1 MDRNDNDV
9 QKLKTGISGLDNL
22 FYSGIQ
28 LSQYAE
34 LDKVD
39 KKGEESGQENALQ
52 GNDNGNG
59 KENNGIVIAIRGVKG
74 THKLLLAT
82 QMLQGLTKEINRLLN
97 KRKRESGHISLLYS
111 LNKSDDNL
119 QDLYL
124 DLLLSKEINHIIKEN
139 INQKNSVWRSNTL
152 STSLFKQETTNKNR
166 NNGKDWNYVPNDYK
180 EHTDQ
185 YICDRTFYY
194 NSRTNSLHFRRM
206 DEGDD
211 NENILFPRRHDK
223 LSEYSKEKEE
233 WPTSMDG
240 IKEDFF
246 NVGFNE
252 LNGKDINGTV
262 VDMSVEPYYS
272 ESALQKFQ
280 NILSYMEEMKGT
292 SPCIVIDGFAQ
303 FQDEELKR
311 VPASHLFKLLRKK
324 SFFSILIFDE
334 RGKDIS
340 CNADIII
347 DMRQGHEEANHYTFY
362 ELQITKSTYQTTV
375 LGWHQYK
382 ERPYGVE
389 VFPSVHR
396 LLQRRDYLSFVLS
409 NTHQSIVDESYEE
422 YLRSIKRW
430 GYADKEVRNLDY
442 EKFRSEKP
450 RRQNCLLQEMYARQ
464 MERMLPEENTVSECE
479 VGKNMLEEVLL
490 ENSIKPKCKW
500 LEVKKWKSHNDITAL
515 IGNPNSY
522 KRLLANAATFNA
534 ARKGE
539 HTLIILFDKEEGDV
553 CRQTVC
559 PGFRSEGPCR
569 ITIDGQI
576 RENHQLDN
584 WMPCARPMNGKK
596 GLAPFR
602 ICDEGCPDRKEC
614 MLAAECTKCYEYIH
628 FFGIR
633 MGCISADELFSVIK
647 EQLET
652 KFENGECFKRVVI
665 DDLQKVD
672 FSFPLLKNNQLFLSA
687 LITLFREYNVKA
699 QILCDKRAMLALP
712 LCSMADNVVCIRRE
726 EEDVDKVTIYIER
739 NSEHVEPSGIY
750 RYTVKNIERIFRC
763 SSNDPKIEL
772 TKNITYK
779 TLQEIKKADKRPSE
793 KDNGDDTGKKETCVV
808 CTKIGSMKEYWRTRY
823 SISDCPCPSNNTDTK
838 DSNPNEE

>member
-1 MDRNDNDV
+1 MD
-9 QKLKTGISGLDNL
+9 
-22 FYSGIQ
+22 
-28 LSQYAE
+28 A
-34 LDKVD
+34 
-39 KKGEESGQENALQ
+39 
-52 GNDNGNG
+52 
-59 KENNGIVIAIRGVKG
+59 
-74 THKLLLAT
+74 
-82 QMLQGLTKEINRLLN
+82 
-97 KRKRESGHISLLYS
+97 
-111 LNKSDDNL
+111 
-119 QDLYL
+119 
-124 DLLLSKEINHIIKEN
+124 
-139 INQKNSVWRSNTL
+139 
-152 STSLFKQETTNKNR
+152 
-166 NNGKDWNYVPNDYK
+166 
-180 EHTDQ
+180 
-185 YICDRTFYY
+185 
-194 NSRTNSLHFRRM
+194 
-206 DEGDD
+206 GDD
-211 NENILFPRRHDK
+211 NENILFPRRYDV
-223 LSEYSKEKEE
+223 LSEYCKKKEE
-233 WPTSMDG
+233 WPTCMDE

-246 NVGFNE
+246 NVGFNG
-252 LNGKDINGTV
+252 LNNNGKQKAV
-262 VDMSVEPYYS
+262 ADMYVEPYYS
-272 ESALQKFQ
+272 ETALQKFQ
-280 NILSYMEEMKGT
+280 NILSYLEEMDGI

-311 VPASHLFKLLRKK
+311 VPVSHLFKLLRRQ
-324 SFFSILIFDE
+324 SFFLILIFDE

-382 ERPYGVE
+382 ERPYGIE

-430 GYADKEVRNLDY
+430 GYADKEAENLDY
-442 EKFRSEKP
+442 EKFRSEKS

-464 MERMLPEENTVSECE
+464 MERMLPDENTVPECE

-490 ENSIKPKCKW
+490 ENPIEPKCKW

-559 PGFRSEGPCR
+559 PGFRSEGPCH
-569 ITIDGQI
+569 ITIDGQPQ
-576 RENHQLDN
+576 EDYLLDN
-584 WMPCARPMNGKK
+584 WMPCAQPINEEKITSYRT
-596 GLAPFR
+596 
-602 ICDEGCPDRKEC
+602 CDESCHDRKRC
-614 MLAAECTKCYEYIH
+614 MLAVECTKCYEYIH

-652 KFENGECFKRVVI
+652 KFENGELFKRVVI

-712 LCSMADNVVCIRRE
+712 LCSMADNVVCMRRE

-750 RYTVKNIERIFRC
+750 RYTVKNIERMFKC
-763 SSNDPKIEL
+763 SSNAK
-772 TKNITYK
+772 KN
-779 TLQEIKKADKRPSE
+779 
-793 KDNGDDTGKKETCVV
+793 
-808 CTKIGSMKEYWRTRY
+808 RTHQKH
-823 SISDCPCPSNNTDTK
+823 NL
-838 DSNPNEE
+838 

>member
-1 MDRNDNDV
+1 
-9 QKLKTGISGLDNL
+9 
-22 FYSGIQ
+22 
-28 LSQYAE
+28 
-34 LDKVD
+34 
-39 KKGEESGQENALQ
+39 
-52 GNDNGNG
+52 
-59 KENNGIVIAIRGVKG
+59 
-74 THKLLLAT
+74 
-82 QMLQGLTKEINRLLN
+82 
-97 KRKRESGHISLLYS
+97 
-111 LNKSDDNL
+111 
-119 QDLYL
+119 
-124 DLLLSKEINHIIKEN
+124 
-139 INQKNSVWRSNTL
+139 
-152 STSLFKQETTNKNR
+152 
-166 NNGKDWNYVPNDYK
+166 
-180 EHTDQ
+180 
-185 YICDRTFYY
+185 
-194 NSRTNSLHFRRM
+194 M

-233 WPTSMDG
+233 WPTCMDG

-311 VPASHLFKLLRKK
+311 VPVSHLFKLLRKK

-430 GYADKEVRNLDY
+430 GYAEKEAENLDY

-450 RRQNCLLQEMYARQ
+450 RRQNALLQEMYARQ
-464 MERMLPEENTVSECE
+464 MERMLPEENAVPERE
-479 VGKNMLEEVLL
+479 IGKNMLEEVLL
-490 ENSIKPKCKW
+490 ENPIKPKSNW
-500 LEVKKWKSHNDITAL
+500 LKVKKWKSHNDITAL

-559 PGFRSEGPCR
+559 PGFRSEGPSH
-569 ITIDGQI
+569 ITIDGQTH
-576 RENHQLDN
+576 ENYQLDN
-584 WMPCARPMNGKK
+584 WMPCARPMNGKN
-596 GLAPFR
+596 GMAPFR

-652 KFENGECFKRVVI
+652 KFKNKECFKRVVI

-699 QILCDKRAMLALP
+699 QILCDKRAMLAQP

-750 RYTVKNIERIFRC
+750 RYTVKNIERMFRC
-763 SSNDPKIEL
+763 SSNAPKIEL

-793 KDNGDDTGKKETCVV
+793 KDNGDETDKKETSVV
-808 CTKIGSMKEYWRTRY
+808 CTKIGSMKEYWRTKY
-823 SISDCPCPSNNTDTK
+823 SISDCPCPSGEKDTK
-838 DSNPNEE
+838 DTNPDEE

>member
-34 LDKVD
+34 LNKVD
-39 KKGEESGQENALQ
+39 IKGEEAGQGNASH

-59 KENNGIVIAIRGVKG
+59 QENNGIVIAIRGVKG

-82 QMLQGLTKEINRLLN
+82 QMLQGLTKEINRLLS
-97 KRKRESGHISLLYS
+97 KRKREPGHLSLLYS

-124 DLLLSKEINHIIKEN
+124 DLLLSKEINQIIKEN
-139 INQKNSVWRSNTL
+139 INKKNSVWHSNTL
-152 STSLFKQETTNKNR
+152 STYLFKQETTNKNR
-166 NNGKDWNYVPNDYK
+166 NNGKDWNYVPNDYR
-180 EHTDQ
+180 EHTDR

-211 NENILFPRRHDK
+211 NENILFPRRHNK
-223 LSEYSKEKEE
+223 LSEYCKEKEE
-233 WPTSMDG
+233 WPTCMDG

-252 LNGKDINGTV
+252 LSGKDINGTV
-262 VDMSVEPYYS
+262 VDMSAEPYYS

-280 NILSYMEEMKGT
+280 NILSYLEEIKGT

-311 VPASHLFKLLRKK
+311 VPISHLFKLLRIK

-362 ELQITKSTYQTTV
+362 ELQITKSTYQATV

-430 GYADKEVRNLDY
+430 GYADKETENLDY

-464 MERMLPEENTVSECE
+464 MERMLPDENAVPECE
-479 VGKNMLEEVLL
+479 IGKNMLEEVLL
-490 ENSIKPKCKW
+490 ENPIQPKCKW

-559 PGFRSEGPCR
+559 PGFKSEGPCR

-576 RENHQLDN
+576 HENYQLDN
-584 WMPCARPMNGKK
+584 WMPCAQPMNGKK
-596 GLAPFR
+596 GIAPFR
-602 ICDEGCPDRKEC
+602 ICDESCHDRKEC
-614 MLAAECTKCYEYIH
+614 MLATECTKCYEYIH

-652 KFENGECFKRVVI
+652 KFKNKECFKRVVI

-750 RYTVKNIERIFRC
+750 RYTVENIERMFRC
-763 SSNDPKIEL
+763 CCNAPKIEL

-779 TLQEIKKADKRPSE
+779 TLQEIKKADKRTSG
-793 KDNGDDTGKKETCVV
+793 NGNGNETRKKETSVE

-823 SISDCPCPSNNTDTK
+823 SISDCPCPSGNTYSK
-838 DSNPNEE
+838 DSNPKEE